1 MPRLARSLMMVL
13 VCGGLL
19 SLAPHP
25 ANAVSSTFDSGLD
38 GWTAVGIDVSYQ
50 LFPFPA
56 LTGIAITDNA
66 ADMVHA
72 GADGNPGGYA
82 QLTDMIAEP
91 SSLASAPAAYL
102 GDLTAYIG
110 GTFSFDHRLF
120 TEGANVALPHAPYS
134 LILYSGE
141 PIDLNAMVWTAPA
154 PSGPTDW
161 LHFDIT
167 LDTNDLTPIADVSLS
182 VLDPTLPDRT
192 PGELGLGG
200 TMTFEE
206 IMADVDGILVAFE
219 LVDNQGAQMTELAG
233 LDNVMMLPIP
243 EPASAAMLA
252 LGLLGLA
259 LRARARS

>member
-1 MPRLARSLMMVL
+1 MVL

-19 SLAPHP
+19 WLAPLSSR
-25 ANAVSSTFDSGLD
+25 AVTSTFDTGLE

-50 LFPFPA
+50 FLPPY
-56 LTGIAITDNA
+56 LTGIAITNNA
-66 ADMVHA
+66 GDMVHA

-82 QLTDMIAEP
+82 QLTDTIVEP

-120 TEGANVALPHAPYS
+120 TEGANVAMPHAPYS
-134 LILYSGE
+134 LVLYSGA
-141 PIDLNAMVWTAPA
+141 PVNLDGLIWTAPA
-154 PSGPTDW
+154 PMGPTDW
-161 LHFDIT
+161 IHFDIT

-182 VLDPTLPDRT
+182 VLDPTLPDVT
-192 PGELGLGG
+192 PRSLGLGG
-200 TMTFEE
+200 SMTFEE

-233 LDNVMMLPIP
+233 LDNVRMVPVP

-252 LGLLGLA
+252 LGLLGLT